1 MLDTLEISDFEPYL
15 NQTIHLSFGDLVRFP
30 TVLVQVRKVVNHS
43 PLVRDPFAIVVRSE
57 QKTQYY
63 EQTTFTLEHPDKGNL
78 DVFFVPV
85 GFDGEGV
92 LYEAVFS

>member
-1 MLDTLEISDFEPYL
+1 MLETLEISDFEPYL
-15 NQTIHLSFGDLVRFP
+15 NQTIYLNLGEQVRLP

-43 PLVRDPFAIVVRSE
+43 PLERGPFAIVVKSE

-63 EQTTFTLEHPDKGNL
+63 EQTIFTLEHPEKGNL

>member
-1 MLDTLEISDFEPYL
+1 MKERAKISWCL
-15 NQTIHLSFGDLVRFP
+15 NLNVVVVVVVYSYRM
-30 TVLVQVRKVVNHS
+30 QVR
-43 PLVRDPFAIVVRSE
+43 DRSE

-92 LYEAVFS
+92 LYEAIFS